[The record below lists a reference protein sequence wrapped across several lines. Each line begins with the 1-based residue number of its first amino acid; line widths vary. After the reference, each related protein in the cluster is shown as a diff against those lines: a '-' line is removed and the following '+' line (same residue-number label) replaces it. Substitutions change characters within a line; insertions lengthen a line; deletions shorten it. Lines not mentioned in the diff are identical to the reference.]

1 MFFSIKFKILI
12 SIAFIMTVTALANI
26 YFTHRDVGRAML
38 LSQREA
44 SEKMVSYVRLNTED
58 KYRSLLRAKMDMTL
72 EKRGALKS
80 TALVALS
87 VLDSLDRL
95 EGKSGTNAAETWIK
109 TIPSKDI
116 HYLLLDGNTR
126 VIAASTPRF
135 TSDTILSLTDV
146 KGRDL
151 ARAMTWDRISDMG
164 DYAVVK
170 LGANRILTYFV
181 PFPAWQCTLATVLDI
196 DDIEAEAAA
205 KLAEIIKALEST
217 ARELVMIKGGYSFM
231 FTGDK
236 EFVVSSSKG
245 VEEKLAG
252 GINTRTDRLILDDMM
267 TAATRSKKNA
277 ESIKNQGEEQKFI
290 HVSSLDPDRKEM
302 VSSISYF
309 KPLDWYIGVTAPVEE
324 IRRPARELV
333 VHQNVLT
340 AMMLALGLLVVGFMV
355 SRIASPLKTLAA
367 YAKKLPDQDFT
378 AESSTGITI
387 KKRVLLSR
395 DEVGELARS
404 FEFMETE
411 LKGNINNLME
421 ITAAR
426 ERIQG
431 ELNVARE
438 IQMGIIPKTFPTFPD
453 QEQFDLFATI
463 EPAKEV
469 GGDLYD
475 FFLMDEDHLCL
486 TLGDVSGK
494 GVPAALF
501 MVITRTLIKTTAEH
515 EQSPA
520 KIMSHI
526 NNILEADNPS
536 SMFVTLII
544 GVLNIRTGVLTY
556 ASGGHNHPIL
566 IRKNGE
572 VNYKTDQSG
581 PMVGVIGGFDYRELS
596 VSLLPGDSFFL
607 YTDGVTE
614 AMDPDQQLFSD
625 EQLLGTMQDGPLDS
639 LERTIENVMAKVK
652 EHAGTAPQSD
662 DIAMLMIRYNG

>member
-12 SIAFIMTVTALANI
+12 SIAFIMTVTAGVNI

-38 LSQREA
+38 SSQRQA
-44 SEKMVSYVRLNTED
+44 SEKMVAYVRLNTED

-72 EKRGALKS
+72 EKRGKLKD

-87 VLDSLDRL
+87 VLDSLDQL
-95 EGKSGTNAAETWIK
+95 EGKTGKMVVETWIK
-109 TIPSKDI
+109 TIPSKEI
-116 HYLLLDGNTR
+116 HYLLLDSKTQ
-126 VIAASTPRF
+126 VIAASTSRF
-135 TSDTILSLTDV
+135 TTDTILSMTDV

-151 ARAMTWDRISDMG
+151 ASAMTWDRIPGRG

-170 LGANRILTYFV
+170 LGTNRILTYFV

-196 DDIEAEAAA
+196 DDIEAEAAN
-205 KLAEIIKALEST
+205 KFAEIIKALESR
-217 ARELVMIKGGYSFM
+217 AKELVMIKGGYSFM
-231 FTGDK
+231 FTGNK
-236 EFVVSSSKG
+236 EFVISPSKV
-245 VEEKLAG
+245 VEEELAS
-252 GINTRTDRLILDDMM
+252 GINTLTDRLILDDMM
-267 TAATRSKKNA
+267 AAATLTRKNGD
-277 ESIKNQGEEQKFI
+277 EIKDEGAGQKFV
-290 HVSSLDPDRKEM
+290 HVSSLDPERQEM

-309 KPLDWYIGVTAPVEE
+309 KPLDWYIGVTAPVKE

-333 VHQNVLT
+333 VRQNFLT
-340 AMMLALGLLVVGFMV
+340 AVMLALGLLVVGFMV

-378 AESSTGITI
+378 AESSTGIAI
-387 KKRVLLSR
+387 KKRVLNSR

-411 LKGNINNLME
+411 LKSNITNLME

-426 ERIQG
+426 ERLKG

-453 QEQFDLFATI
+453 HSEFDLFATI
-463 EPAKEV
+463 KPAKEV

-475 FFLMDEDHLCL
+475 YFFMDDDNVCL
-486 TLGDVSGK
+486 TLGDVSDK

-515 EQSPA
+515 ERSPA

-526 NNILEADNPS
+526 NNILEADNPR
-536 SMFVTLII
+536 SMFVTLVI

-556 ASGGHNHPIL
+556 VSGGHNHPIL
-566 IRKNGE
+566 IRKDGE
-572 VNYKTDQSG
+572 VSYRTDKSG
-581 PMVGVIGGFDYRELS
+581 PMVGVIGGFDYLELS
-596 VSLLPGDSFFL
+596 VDLLPGDSFFL

-614 AMDPDQQLFSD
+614 AMDSEQRLFSD
-625 EQLLGTMQDGPLDS
+625 EQLLETVTNGPLDD
-639 LERTIENVMAKVK
+639 LEKTIENVMDKVSDHVK
-652 EHAGTAPQSD
+652 SAPQSD
-662 DIAMLMIRYNG
+662 DIAMLMVRYNG

>member
-12 SIAFIMTVTALANI
+12 SIAFIMTVTAGANI

-72 EKRGALKS
+72 EKRGALKN
-80 TALVALS
+80 TALVAVS

-95 EGKSGTNAAETWIK
+95 EGKAGTTAAETWIK

-116 HYLLLDGNTR
+116 HYLLLDRNTR

-135 TSDTILSLTDV
+135 RSDTILSLTDV

-151 ARAMTWDRISDMG
+151 AQAMTWDRISDRG

-181 PFPAWQCTLATVLDI
+181 PFSAWQCTLATVLDI
-196 DDIEAEAAA
+196 DDIEAEAAD
-205 KLAEIIKALEST
+205 KLVEIIKALEST

-231 FTGDK
+231 FTGEK
-236 EFVVSSSKG
+236 EFVVSSSKD

-267 TAATRSKKNA
+267 AAATRSRKNGGG
-277 ESIKNQGEEQKFI
+277 IQNQGGEQKFI

-309 KPLDWYIGVTAPVEE
+309 KPLDWYIGVTTPVEE

-333 VHQNVLT
+333 VHQNLLT
-340 AMMLALGLLVVGFMV
+340 AVMLALGLLVVGFMV

-378 AESSTGITI
+378 AESSTGIAI

-411 LKGNINNLME
+411 LKGNISNLME

-486 TLGDVSGK
+486 TLGDVSDK

-515 EQSPA
+515 ERSPA

-526 NNILEADNPS
+526 NNILEADNPR

-572 VNYKTDQSG
+572 TSYKTDKSG

-625 EQLLGTMQDGPLDS
+625 EQLLGTVENGPLDS
-639 LERTIENVMAKVK
+639 LEKTVENVMVKVK

-662 DIAMLMIRYNG
+662 DIAMLKIRYNG